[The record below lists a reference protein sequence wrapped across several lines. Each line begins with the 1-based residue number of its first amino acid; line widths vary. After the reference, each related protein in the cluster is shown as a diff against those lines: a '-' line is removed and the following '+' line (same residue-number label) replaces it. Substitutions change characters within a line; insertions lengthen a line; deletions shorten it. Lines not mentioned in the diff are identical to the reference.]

1 MVSVMANHAVSTSAL
16 KMKEFNAIQW
26 ERMATD
32 NDNHAKLFNA
42 SFASSVERSQ
52 IVIIIDTYN

>member
-1 MVSVMANHAVSTSAL
+1 MANHAVSTSAL